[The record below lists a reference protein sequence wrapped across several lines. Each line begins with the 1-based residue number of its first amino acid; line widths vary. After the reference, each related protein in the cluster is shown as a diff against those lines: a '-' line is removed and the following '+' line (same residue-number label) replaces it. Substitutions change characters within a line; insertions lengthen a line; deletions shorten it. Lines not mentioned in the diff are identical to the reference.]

1 MPPVDHATA
10 RALAEAAVIEPD
22 PYWPDRPRV
31 MIDDRYTI
39 EREYGW
45 VFFQYVP
52 SAIVAGN
59 APVLVTR
66 ADGVVWSLG
75 TAEPVD
81 AYLARFERSGDPHRE
96 AAI

>member
-1 MPPVDHATA
+1 MPPVDHASA
-10 RALAEAAVIEPD
+10 RALAEEFVNGPN
-22 PYWPDRPRV
+22 PSWPDRPPV
-31 MIDDRYTI
+31 VIDDALTI
-39 EREYGW
+39 ERESGW
-45 VFFQYVP
+45 VFFHGVP
-52 SAIVAGN
+52 GVVVAGN

-66 ADGVVWSLG
+66 ADGVVRPLG